1 MEKEEH
7 LEELK
12 RRVEDCRNCPL
23 GRSRKYI
30 VFGEGDSESQVMFVG
45 EAPGYYEDQIGK
57 PFVGQAGKLL
67 DNLLAEIGL
76 SRQSVY
82 IANILKCRPPGNRD
96 PLPEEINACKPHL
109 MKQIDIIQPSIICS
123 LGRFALI
130 SLYKGLP
137 SSGREKFSS
146 GGRDG
151 KSISITAA
159 HGKLIQTEKYNIF
172 PLYHPAAALHQPTLL
187 QSIKEDFAKLKEL
200 LSKPM
205 PEIRPDLKTKIKPPE
220 KTDTE
225 EQMKLF

>member
-1 MEKEEH
+1 MEKKER

-12 RRVEDCRNCPL
+12 RKIGDCRNCAL
-23 GRSRKYI
+23 FGSRKHL
-30 VFGEGDSESQVMFVG
+30 VFGEGDVESKVMFVG

-67 DNLLAEIGL
+67 DSLLDEIGL
-76 SRQSVY
+76 SRNTVY

-96 PLPEEINACKPHL
+96 PLPEEIDACEPYL
-109 MKQIDIIQPSIICS
+109 MEQINIIQPSIICT

-130 SLYKGLP
+130 SLYKN
-137 SSGREKFSS
+137 R
-146 GGRDG
+146 
-151 KSISITAA
+151 ISITAA
-159 HGKLIQTEKYNIF
+159 HGKLIQTEKFNIF

-200 LSKPM
+200 LSKPIS
-205 PEIRPDLKTKIKPPE
+205 EIRPDLKVIKTPE
-220 KTDTE
+220 KSIKQ